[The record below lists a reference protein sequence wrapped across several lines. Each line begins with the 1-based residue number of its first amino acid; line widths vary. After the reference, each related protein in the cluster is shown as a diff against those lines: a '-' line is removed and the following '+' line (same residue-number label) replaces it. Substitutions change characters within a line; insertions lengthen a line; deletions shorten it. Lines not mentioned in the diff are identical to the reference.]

1 MLPEHSLEFT
11 LKQDFGTHA
20 EFPFMNMCFWSLEV
34 VTEFEDDGL
43 HFVFVIHYG
52 SLSKLL
58 FLNWNTLGKLMQGKS
73 CPLKIESQL

>member
-34 VTEFEDDGL
+34 VTEIDWKVIGQKQENHSEDDC
-43 HFVFVIHYG
+43 H
-52 SLSKLL
+52 
-58 FLNWNTLGKLMQGKS
+58 NPGKR
-73 CPLKIESQL
+73 